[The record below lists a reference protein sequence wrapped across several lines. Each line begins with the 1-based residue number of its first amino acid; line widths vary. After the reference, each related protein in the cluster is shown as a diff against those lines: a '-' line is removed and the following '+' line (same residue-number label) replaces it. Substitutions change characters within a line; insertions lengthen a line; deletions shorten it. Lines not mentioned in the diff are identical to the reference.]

1 MKKTLVL
8 LLLVTLVLSKQFDS
22 YTLTNKASSSGQGV
36 ELNTQD
42 LVDVLKHN
50 FGSLISKPSEKAL
63 NFIKEAGKTAANIF
77 NPVRANFL
85 ILINGNIDKKFKEI
99 IVGNSTIKFTLN
111 LENTGSNHLFDQIF
125 NTESTQ
131 SLINSVYSFSE
142 EQIKKE
148 FYIFSQEKSF
158 SNYFEN
164 FGVQVS
170 VDENGFVK
178 IEDKQVNKVHK
189 TERFQKCVNMAISG
203 KFRYDATQNV
213 ILNQSTQ
220 QKINIDSTN
229 AEEIKYFLTELCGMK
244 LVSSSFKK
252 ENASFLAIE
261 VTSLPKLQKV
271 LSHEN
276 YVIAQEILTESL
288 KKVIDHYQQVHQNN
302 YFGQVIFAEE
312 EQDKTYLVSQESK
325 KMKVRVLTEVNLTDE
340 QHYQANLYTLRSWF
354 GIFFV
359 LSVAFILIAIF
370 NVEITKDSL
379 LYAKFIA
386 EERR

>member
-22 YTLTNKASSSGQGV
+22 YTISSRASASGQGL

-42 LVDVLKHN
+42 LVDVFKHN
-50 FGSLISKPSEKAL
+50 FGSLISKPSEQAM
-63 NFIKEAGKTAANIF
+63 NFIKEAGKTAATIF

-85 ILINGNIDKKFKEI
+85 ILINGNMDKNFKEM
-99 IVGNSTIKFTLN
+99 IVGSSTIKTSLN

-125 NTESTQ
+125 NTESAQ
-131 SLINSVYSFSE
+131 SLISSVYSFSE

-148 FYIFSQEKSF
+148 FYIFSQDKSF

-164 FGVQVS
+164 FGVS
-170 VDENGFVK
+170 VTLDENDNVK

-189 TERFQKCVNMAISG
+189 ADRFQKCVNKAISG
-203 KFRYDATQNV
+203 KFRYDAAQNV
-213 ILNQSTQ
+213 IQNLSTQ
-220 QKINIDSTN
+220 QNIKIDSSN
-229 AEEIKYFLTELCGMK
+229 SEEIKYFLTELCGMK

-252 ENASFLAIE
+252 ENASFLVIE

-271 LSHEN
+271 LSQEN
-276 YVIAQEILTESL
+276 YLMAEEILTESL

-302 YFGQVIFAEE
+302 YFGQVIFAED

-325 KMKVRVLTEVNLTDE
+325 KMRVRVLAEVKLTDE
-340 QHYQANLYTLRSWF
+340 QHYQANLYTLRAWF